1 MALNFKKI
9 WNGLKLVKKVTSTS
23 DSSGD
28 LEVVTVS
35 GKDKLHYYDGTS
47 NSAIVTETHTAVL
60 ENKSFLNTTFDAEGT
75 GNTLSNIKNSNIKAA
90 AAIDASKIAN
100 GTVSNTSFQYVS
112 GATSNIQS
120 QLDSK
125 ATQTALDAKADQT
138 SLDDHISDTLNPHSV
153 TKAQVGLDNVDN
165 TSDINKIVS
174 TATQTALD
182 LKADASDVYTK
193 TESDNNFEP
202 KNSNIQAHISDISN
216 PHAVTKTQ
224 VGLSDVPNVDAT
236 LRANHTGTQLASTI
250 SDFSEAVDDR
260 TSNLLVAGTNV
271 TLAYDDLANTLT
283 ISSTGGG
290 GGSVAVKEEGSTVIA
305 AAASLNLIGAS
316 VTVTDAGSS
325 QANITITSSGGSYAD
340 VSISALDIDWSAGTT
355 FYKAV
360 SASSIFTF
368 SNIVA
373 GKTITVAVTNA
384 TASAYNI
391 TFPTTK
397 QEPGGLEL
405 SILANTSN
413 IYTFSSINGII
424 YCSSFSG
431 VV

>member
-9 WNGLKLVKKVTSTS
+9 WNGLKLVKKAASTS

-47 NSAIVTETHTAVL
+47 NSAVVTETHTAVL

-125 ATQTALDAKADQT
+125 ASQTALDAKA
-138 SLDDHISDTLNPHSV
+138 N
-153 TKAQVGLDNVDN
+153 
-165 TSDINKIVS
+165 
-174 TATQTALD
+174 
-182 LKADASDVYTK
+182 ASDVYTK

-202 KNSNIQAHISDISN
+202 KNSNIQAHISDTSN
-216 PHAVTKTQ
+216 PHSVTKTQ

-305 AAASLNLIGAS
+305 AAASLNFIGAT

-340 VSISALDIDWSAGTT
+340 TSIAALNIDWSLGTT

-360 SASSIFTF
+360 SAASVFTF

-373 GKTITVAVTNA
+373 GKTITVAITNA

-405 SILANTSN
+405 SVLANTSN